1 MLHKQTL
8 AGKKVLVTFAMP
20 AIEGVESLHVCGDF
34 NDWSETATP
43 LARKA
48 DGSWH
53 VQLTLDAGQSY
64 RFRYKDNHGLWHN
77 DPTADAY
84 VPNAFGSENSVLDL
98 AAVMASTAAAQAE
111 TARTRPAARRTPARS
126 KKGAPAP
133 RRRDGGGKRPRG
145 KRK

>member
-8 AGKKVLVTFAMP
+8 AGKKVLVTFAMT

-64 RFRYKDNHGLWHN
+64 RFRYMDNMGRWHN

-98 AAVMASTAAAQAE
+98 AAVMASTAATQAE
-111 TARTRPAARRTPARS
+111 TARARPAARRTPTS
-126 KKGAPAP
+126 KKSASAP

>member
-20 AIEGVESLHVCGDF
+20 AIDGVESMHVCGDF

-48 DGSWH
+48 DGSWR
-53 VQLTLDAGQSY
+53 VELTLDAGQSY
-64 RFRYKDNHGLWHN
+64 RFRYMDNLGRWHN
-77 DPTADAY
+77 DPSADAY

-98 AAVMASTAAAQAE
+98 AAVMASTAATRAE
-111 TARTRPAARRTPARS
+111 TARTTPVRRAPARRTS
-126 KKGAPAP
+126 APAP
-133 RRRDGGGKRPRG
+133 RKKSGGGKRPRG